1 MSRIYILIIILG
13 ILSAVGYGAFLYYK
27 DTQTRIAVLTSNN
40 AKLKTAHD
48 QTVVEFEQYRNN
60 VKEEIENFKAE
71 LEKQQK
77 LNDELSDNLQKVQ
90 ESNKAISKL
99 LANTDIIKNSL
110 ADPKATEGRINEQ
123 VDLFFGAID
132 CASNAECVQPVP
144 SP

>member
-1 MSRIYILIIILG
+1 MIKVYILIIVLG
-13 ILSAVGYGAFLYYK
+13 LVGSIAYGGWYYYK
-27 DTQTRIAVLTSNN
+27 DTQSRISVLTSNN

-60 VKEEIENFKAE
+60 VKEEIENFKFK

-77 LNDELSDNLQKVQ
+77 LNDELSTNLKNVQ
-90 ESNKAISKL
+90 EANKTISKL

-132 CASNAECVQPVP
+132 CASNSECVQSVP
-144 SP
+144 NP

>member
-1 MSRIYILIIILG
+1 MTRIYILIIVLG

-27 DTQTRIAVLTSNN
+27 DTQTRISVLTSNN

-60 VKEEIENFKAE
+60 VKEEIEKFKAE

-77 LNDELSDNLQKVQ
+77 LNDELGENLKKVQ

-132 CASNAECVQPVP
+132 CASNSKCVQSVP

>member
-1 MSRIYILIIILG
+1 MTRIYILIIVLG

>member
-1 MSRIYILIIILG
+1 MTRIYILIIVLG

-27 DTQTRIAVLTSNN
+27 DPQTRIAVLTSNN

-77 LNDELSDNLQKVQ
+77 LNDELNTNLKNVQ
-90 ESNKAISKL
+90 EANKAISKL